1 MPAASTRRGAAR
13 GGPPTATGTPAT
25 DGGPAPT
32 ATAPEWLAR
41 IEQLGV
47 VGSTNDVV
55 AGWLREG
62 TPEVCVAIA
71 AQQSAGRGRSGRT
84 WTAPADASL
93 LCSIGFRPTWLE
105 PGHAWRLGAIVSL
118 AMAAAADEVARQRP
132 GTVRLKWPN
141 DLVVVDRESGAAR
154 KVAGV
159 LGETDGLATAEPR
172 AVIGIGINVDWPR
185 ADFPAEIAA
194 DMTSLSDEAG
204 GRVIGRDALAAAF
217 LTRLQPLVDALRAGR
232 FEADAWRERQ
242 LTNGMAV
249 RLTWPSGSEEN
260 VTAVDVDPESGALLI
275 RSLDGSGPLKP
286 VLVGEIRHLRFGGV
300 V

>member
-1 MPAASTRRGAAR
+1 MPAASTRRAAAAGA
-13 GGPPTATGTPAT
+13 PAT
-25 DGGPAPT
+25 AAGGPAT
-32 ATAPEWLAR
+32 AIGAAATRWLAR
-41 IEQLGV
+41 IQRFDV

-55 AGWLREG
+55 AGWLSEG

-71 AQQSAGRGRSGRT
+71 AEQSAGRGRNGRT
-84 WTAPADASL
+84 WAAPAGAAL

-105 PGHAWRLGAIVSL
+105 PGHAWRLGAIVSI

-141 DLVVVDRESGAAR
+141 DLVIVDRATGAAQ

-159 LGETDGLATAEPR
+159 LGETDGLGNADPS
-172 AVIGIGINVDWPR
+172 AVIGIGINVDWAR
-185 ADFPAEIAA
+185 DDFPAELAA
-194 DMTSLSDEAG
+194 DMTSLSDVAG
-204 GRVIGRDALAAAF
+204 GRPIEREALATAF
-217 LTRLQPLVDALRAGR
+217 LTRLEPLVEALRAGT
-232 FEADAWRERQ
+232 FGADAWQERQ

-249 RLTWPSGSEEN
+249 RLTWPNGTSEI
-260 VTAVDVDPESGALLI
+260 VTAADVDPESGALLI